1 MKTLL
6 LTKKDIE
13 KIVSVENAIEA
24 VEEGY
29 RAFNSGKVMQPDYI
43 AMPFDAPMGRT

>member
-6 LTKKDIE
+6 LTKDDVAKVVSMKD
-13 KIVSVENAIEA
+13 AIEA

-29 RAFNSGKVMQPDYI
+29 KAFNSGKVMQPDFI
-43 AMPFDAPMGRT
+43 AMPFESRRA